1 MKKSNEQT
9 LKEAI
14 HELLEAYRLKDG
26 LQESRLVHSWDKV
39 AGKYV
44 AGNTESLYIRKR
56 TLYVRLASPALK
68 NELSYA
74 RSKLVES
81 LNKSVGGEVIDEIV
95 FL

>member
-14 HELLEAYRLKDG
+14 HELLDAYRLKDG

-56 TLYVRLASPALK
+56 TLYVRLKSPALR

-74 RSKLVES
+74 RSALVET